1 MTELSNDVAIVLNG
15 NAKSVTRDVIDT
27 VSRVV
32 SPKDVFVSKHLSEAE
47 SIAEELVARRY
58 GTILTGGGD
67 GTFTVTVTKVV
78 DAALRAS
85 AETPR
90 FGLLKLGTGNAMA
103 WMVGASRV
111 DPMVLPEQIDRL
123 KRDSRSREIRLVAAE
138 GHFTPFAGIGA
149 DAQVLADYNATK
161 KMLARTPLK
170 PVSAGLFGY
179 AVSAV
184 TRSLPGYLVRAMC
197 EVRVTNLKDDAY
209 RVLPGGSVD
218 PKPVAAGAI
227 LYEGNARFCGAATIP
242 YYGFGFKMF
251 PFSLERPDR
260 MHLRVSTLG
269 SLSFLTN
276 LREIWTGTYE
286 SPEEISDFLVE
297 KVRIECTPETDFQV
311 GGDPCGPR
319 SVVELSISPF
329 PIRVVDHALLADER
343 TV

>member
-1 MTELSNDVAIVLNG
+1 MTELTSDVAIVLNG

-32 SPKDVFVSKHLSEAE
+32 SPRDVFVSRHLAEAE
-47 SIAEELVARRY
+47 TIADELVARRY

-78 DAALRAS
+78 DSALRSGAP
-85 AETPR
+85 TPR

-123 KRDSRSREIRLVAAE
+123 KKDPRFSEIRLVAAE

-161 KMLARTPLK
+161 KLLAKTPLK
-170 PVSAGLFGY
+170 AVSAGLFGY

-184 TRSLPGYLVRAMC
+184 TRSLPSYLVREMC
-197 EVRVTNLKDDAY
+197 DVEVTNLTGGAF
-209 RVLPGGSVD
+209 RVLPGGKVD
-218 PKPVAAGAI
+218 PTPIEAGAR
-227 LYEGNARFCGAATIP
+227 LYSGKARFCGAATIP

-269 SLSFLTN
+269 SLSFVTN

-286 SPEEISDFLVE
+286 SADEISDFLVE
-297 KVRIECTPETDFQV
+297 RVRIDCSPETDFQV
-311 GGDPCGPR
+311 GGDPCGLR
-319 SVVELSISPF
+319 STVELAISPF
-329 PIRVVDHALLADER
+329 PIRIVDHTLLAE
-343 TV
+343 